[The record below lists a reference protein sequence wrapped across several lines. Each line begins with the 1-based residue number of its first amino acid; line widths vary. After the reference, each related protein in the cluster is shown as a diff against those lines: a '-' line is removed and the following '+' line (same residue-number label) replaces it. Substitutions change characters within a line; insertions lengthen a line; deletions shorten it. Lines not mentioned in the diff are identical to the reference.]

1 MILCDNRWSECA
13 EEGNER
19 EHDASNDMSNLNG
32 FSRGESVKT
41 PYEGCTMY
49 KFLFKLTTATAVIA
63 GGLNATWAQPAQH
76 TLTITIPRR
85 SQLTNVQRLNRE
97 GVAAVQKHNLG
108 KAADLFYRAYLYD
121 PADPFT
127 LNNLGYISELQG
139 QLDQAD
145 KFYKLAAE
153 QGSTANIDLSSAK
166 RLEGMPMNAAFAGL
180 NESPMR
186 VNRMNVDAMRL
197 LSGNRGD
204 EAEKILEQARSL
216 DSQNAYTL
224 NNLGVAEESMGDY
237 ASALKHYSAAAATK
251 SDETVDLSDS
261 SEWRGKPVSEMA
273 EANAKRLQSRMAGT
287 DPTTSRADMLSLRG
301 VTAENQGNWAAAR
314 QDFLTAYSLDPTGAF
329 SLNNRAYVAERDGD
343 LESAQFFYEKARK
356 AANANIRVGR
366 ATTSTAMGRPL
377 FQVATESDQKV
388 DGAVEVYSRER
399 HMEQTPV
406 ELTPRGNAAPER
418 KPPENAPPAPP
429 SSRTPKIP
437 N

>member
-1 MILCDNRWSECA
+1 
-13 EEGNER
+13 
-19 EHDASNDMSNLNG
+19 
-32 FSRGESVKT
+32 
-41 PYEGCTMY
+41 MY

-153 QGSTANIDLSSAK
+153 QGSTANIDLSSVK
-166 RLEGMPMNAAFAGL
+166 RLEGMPMNTALAGL

-186 VNRMNVDAMRL
+186 VNGLNVDAMRL

-204 EAEKILEQARSL
+204 EAEKVLEQARAL
-216 DSQNAYTL
+216 DPQNAYTL

-237 ASALKHYSAAAATK
+237 ASALKHYAAAAATK
-251 SDETVDLSDS
+251 SDDTVEI
-261 SEWRGKPVSEMA
+261 SENLAWRGKSVSEMA
-273 EANAKRLQSRMAGT
+273 EANGQRLQGRMKGA
-287 DPTTSRADMLSLRG
+287 DSTTSLADMLNLRG
-301 VTAENQGNWAAAR
+301 VSAENKNDWAIAR
-314 QDFLTAYSLDPTGAF
+314 QDFLQAYSLNPASAF

-343 LESAQFFYEKARK
+343 LESAQFFYEKARQ
-356 AANANIRVGR
+356 AVGADIPVGR
-366 ATTSTAMGRPL
+366 ATSSTAVGKPL
-377 FQVATESDQKV
+377 FKVATESDRKV

-399 HMEQTPV
+399 HLEQSPV
-406 ELTPRGNAAPER
+406 ELTPRDNATPEP
-418 KPPENAPPAPP
+418 KTPLIAPPAPP
-429 SSRTPKIP
+429 SSRRPNIP